1 MTFAKLFI
9 VVPAVALASG
19 AWAQDAG
26 VDAPAVAEAAPVE
39 AAPAT
44 ASAPVSRDLFD
55 VLATEVRRLKE
66 ELALPVPTYQSY
78 GGLGPAASKVYF
90 TPKGLSLGGYGE
102 AYYRA
107 RPAQQFSAE
116 SDLLRVVLYAGYRFS
131 DRVVFNSEIEFEHG
145 STERGGAVSVEF
157 AYLDFKLIDNL
168 SLRVG
173 NVLVPMGFVN
183 EIHEPP
189 FFFGVA
195 RPLVERNLIPATWNE
210 NGVGFYGELKG
221 FRYRAYL
228 LNGMRATG
236 GGGGFS
242 NSSWIR
248 GGRQGGAEAIA
259 TDLAGVAAVDYSL
272 DPVRVGVSAYFGNS
286 GQGAEVSGTRFRG
299 QLFLGEAHAALQ
311 WRGLWAR
318 GLMVYGRLGDS
329 GLISEAAGVTVGQE
343 VLGGYAEVAYDVLG
357 QLAPDLDQSLSPFV
371 RYENFDTHKSVA
383 TGLSRDAAMA
393 RQVVTAG
400 LHYRPLANVAIKA
413 DYQHL
418 FTGAGSSSGT
428 VSIGMGFVF

>member
-1 MTFAKLFI
+1 MTCSKLVV
-9 VVPAVALASG
+9 VVPLVVLAG
-19 AWAQDAG
+19 TAWAQDGG
-26 VDAPAVAEAAPVE
+26 VDVPAAVEAPPAA
-39 AAPAT
+39 AAPA
-44 ASAPVSRDLFD
+44 SPPVTRDLFD
-55 VLATEVRRLKE
+55 VLVSEVRRLKE
-66 ELALPVPTYQSY
+66 ELALPAPTYQSY
-78 GGLGPAASKVYF
+78 AGLGPAASKVYF

-107 RPAQQFSAE
+107 RPATQFSAE

-157 AYLDFKLIDNL
+157 AYLDFKLFDSL
-168 SLRVG
+168 SVRVG
-173 NVLVPMGFVN
+173 NVLIPMGFVN

-210 NGVGFYGELKG
+210 NGLGLYGELKG
-221 FRYRAYL
+221 LRYRAYL
-228 LNGMRATG
+228 VNGMRATG
-236 GGGGFS
+236 GEGFS
-242 NSSWIR
+242 DSSWIR

-272 DPVRVGVSAYFGNS
+272 DPVRVGVSAYFGHS
-286 GQGAEVSGTRFRG
+286 GQGAEVAGTRFKG
-299 QLFLGEAHAALQ
+299 QLFLGEAHAAVQ
-311 WRGLWAR
+311 WRGLWVR
-318 GLMVYGRLGDS
+318 GLIVYGRLGDS
-329 GLISEAAGVTVGQE
+329 ALISEAAGVTVGQE
-343 VLGGYAEVAYDVLG
+343 VLGGYGEVAYDVLG
-357 QLAPDLDQSLSPFV
+357 KLAPDLDQSLSPFV

-383 TGLSRDAAMA
+383 AGLSREAAMA

-400 LHYRPLANVAIKA
+400 LHYRPLANVAVKA

-418 FTGAGSSSGT
+418 FTGGGSGSGT
-428 VSIGMGFVF
+428 LSVGVGFVF